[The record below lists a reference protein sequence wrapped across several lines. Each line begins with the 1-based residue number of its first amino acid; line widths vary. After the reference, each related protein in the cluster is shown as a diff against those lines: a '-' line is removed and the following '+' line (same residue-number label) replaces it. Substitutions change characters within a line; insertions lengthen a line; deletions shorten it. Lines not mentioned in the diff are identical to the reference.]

1 MRNNLN
7 QTLNLNTDDP
17 ELDIVDDKED
27 FIAKSQMDIKN
38 LEIFEYKIILVGDPG
53 VGKTSIMTKFVSN
66 EFQNTYLSTIGVE
79 FKSKEIHINNN
90 TCARLKIW
98 DTCGQEKFRAIT
110 RQYFK
115 NSEGVFVVFDLTNKE
130 TTKKLDIWMKD
141 IKDNIDNDYFI
152 FLIGNKSDV
161 KDRDLTIAEEAKQFA
176 INKKINYYEVSAKT
190 GSGIYNIF
198 EKMASKL
205 INKKKIEK
213 SKEEINTDKIDIENK
228 INKNFNLD
236 EYNHDRGTIE
246 PVEKKSRCC

>member
-130 TTKKLDIWMKD
+130 TIKKLDIWMKD

-161 KDRDLTIAEEAKQFA
+161 KERDLTIAEEAKQFA

-246 PVEKKSRCC
+246 PVEKISRCC

>member
-1 MRNNLN
+1 M
-7 QTLNLNTDDP
+7 
-17 ELDIVDDKED
+17 DIINDKED
-27 FIAKSQMDIKN
+27 FVAKSEMDLKN
-38 LEIFEYKIILVGDPG
+38 LEVFEYKIILIGDPG

-79 FKSKEIHINNN
+79 FKLKEIYINNN

-115 NSEGVFVVFDLTNKE
+115 NSEGVFIVFDLSNRE
-130 TTKKLDIWMKD
+130 TIKRLNVWMKD
-141 IKDNIDNDYFI
+141 IQDNIDNDFFI
-152 FLIGNKSDV
+152 FLVGNKTDI
-161 KDRDLTIAEEAKQFA
+161 KERDLTISEEAKQFA

-205 INKKKIEK
+205 INKDKIERNK
-213 SKEEINTDKIDIENK
+213 KEVNIDKIDNK
-228 INKNFNLD
+228 ISKNFNID
-236 EYNHDRGTIE
+236 DYNFQRGEIE
-246 PVEKKSRCC
+246 PSEKKSRCC

>member
-7 QTLNLNTDDP
+7 QSLYINRDDP
-17 ELDIVDDKED
+17 AMDIINDKED
-27 FIAKSQMDIKN
+27 FVAKSEMDLKN
-38 LEIFEYKIILVGDPG
+38 LEVFEYKIILIGDPG

-79 FKSKEIHINNN
+79 FKLKEIYINNN

-115 NSEGVFVVFDLTNKE
+115 NSEGVFIVFDLSNRE
-130 TTKKLDIWMKD
+130 TIKRLNVWMKD
-141 IKDNIDNDYFI
+141 IQDNIDNDFFI
-152 FLIGNKSDV
+152 FLVGNKTDI
-161 KDRDLTIAEEAKQFA
+161 KERDLTISEEAKQFA

-205 INKKKIEK
+205 INKDKIERNK
-213 SKEEINTDKIDIENK
+213 KEVNVDKIDNK
-228 INKNFNLD
+228 ISKNFNID
-236 EYNHDRGTIE
+236 DYNFQRGEIE
-246 PVEKKSRCC
+246 PSEKKSRCC

>member
-130 TTKKLDIWMKD
+130 TIKKLDIWMKD

-161 KDRDLTIAEEAKQFA
+161 KERDLTIAEEAKQFA

-246 PVEKKSRCC
+246 HVEKKSRCC

>member
-38 LEIFEYKIILVGDPG
+38 LEVFEYKIILVGDPG

-152 FLIGNKSDV
+152 FLIGNKSDI

-205 INKKKIEK
+205 INKKK
-213 SKEEINTDKIDIENK
+213 N
-228 INKNFNLD
+228 
-236 EYNHDRGTIE
+236 R
-246 PVEKKSRCC
+246 KK

>member
-130 TTKKLDIWMKD
+130 TIKKLDIWMKD

>member
-38 LEIFEYKIILVGDPG
+38 LEVFEYKIILVGDPG

-130 TTKKLDIWMKD
+130 TIKKLDIWMKD

-161 KDRDLTIAEEAKQFA
+161 KERDLTIAEEAKQFA

>member
-38 LEIFEYKIILVGDPG
+38 LEVFEYKIILVGDPG

-152 FLIGNKSDV
+152 FLIGNKSDI

>member
-38 LEIFEYKIILVGDPG
+38 LEVFEYKIILVGDPG

-79 FKSKEIHINNN
+79 FKSKEIYINNN

-130 TTKKLDIWMKD
+130 TIKKLDIWMKD

-152 FLIGNKSDV
+152 FLIGNKSDI

>member
-7 QTLNLNTDDP
+7 QSLYINRDDP
-17 ELDIVDDKED
+17 AMDIINDKED
-27 FIAKSQMDIKN
+27 FVAKSEMDLKN
-38 LEIFEYKIILVGDPG
+38 LEVFEYKIILIGDPG

-79 FKSKEIHINNN
+79 FKLKEIYINNN

-115 NSEGVFVVFDLTNKE
+115 NSEGVFIVFDLSNRE
-130 TTKKLDIWMKD
+130 TIKRLNVWMKD
-141 IKDNIDNDYFI
+141 IQDNIDNDFFI
-152 FLIGNKSDV
+152 FLVGNKTDI
-161 KDRDLTIAEEAKQFA
+161 KERDLTISEEAKQFA

-205 INKKKIEK
+205 INKDKIERNK
-213 SKEEINTDKIDIENK
+213 KEVNIDKIDNK
-228 INKNFNLD
+228 ISKNFNID
-236 EYNHDRGTIE
+236 DYNFQRGEIE
-246 PVEKKSRCC
+246 PSEKKSRCC

>member
-130 TTKKLDIWMKD
+130 TIKKLDIWMKD

-152 FLIGNKSDV
+152 FLIGNKSDI

>member
-7 QTLNLNTDDP
+7 QSLYINRDDP
-17 ELDIVDDKED
+17 AMDIINDKED
-27 FIAKSQMDIKN
+27 FLAKSEMDLKN
-38 LEIFEYKIILVGDPG
+38 LEVFEYKIILIGDPG

-79 FKSKEIHINNN
+79 FKLKEIYINNN

-115 NSEGVFVVFDLTNKE
+115 NSEGVFIVFDLSNRE
-130 TTKKLDIWMKD
+130 TIKRLNVWMKD
-141 IKDNIDNDYFI
+141 IQDNIDNDFFI
-152 FLIGNKSDV
+152 FLVGNKTDI
-161 KDRDLTIAEEAKQFA
+161 KERDLTISEEAKQFA

-205 INKKKIEK
+205 INKDKIERNK
-213 SKEEINTDKIDIENK
+213 KEVNVDKIENK
-228 INKNFNLD
+228 ISKNFNID
-236 EYNHDRGTIE
+236 DYNFQRGEIE
-246 PVEKKSRCC
+246 PSEKKSRCC

>member
-38 LEIFEYKIILVGDPG
+38 LEVFEFKIILVGDPG

-152 FLIGNKSDV
+152 FLIGNKSDI

>member
-38 LEIFEYKIILVGDPG
+38 LEVFEYKIILVGDPG

-152 FLIGNKSDV
+152 FLIGNKSDI

-236 EYNHDRGTIE
+236 EYKCFD
-246 PVEKKSRCC
+246 

>member
-130 TTKKLDIWMKD
+130 TIKKLDIWMKD

-161 KDRDLTIAEEAKQFA
+161 KERDLTIAEEAKQFA

-213 SKEEINTDKIDIENK
+213 SKEEINTGKIDIENK

-236 EYNHDRGTIE
+236 EYNHDRGIIE

>member
-7 QTLNLNTDDP
+7 QSLYLNRNDP
-17 ELDIVDDKED
+17 AMDIINDKED
-27 FIAKSQMDIKN
+27 FLAKSEMDLKN
-38 LEIFEYKIILVGDPG
+38 LEVFEYKIILIGDPG

-79 FKSKEIHINNN
+79 FKLKEIYINNN

-115 NSEGVFVVFDLTNKE
+115 NSEGVFIVFDLSNRE
-130 TTKKLDIWMKD
+130 TIKRLNVWMKD
-141 IKDNIDNDYFI
+141 IQDNIDNDFFI
-152 FLIGNKSDV
+152 FLVGNKTDI
-161 KDRDLTIAEEAKQFA
+161 KERDLTISEEAKQFA

-205 INKKKIEK
+205 INKDKIERNK
-213 SKEEINTDKIDIENK
+213 KEVNIDKIDNK
-228 INKNFNLD
+228 ISKNFNID
-236 EYNHDRGTIE
+236 EYNSQRGELE
-246 PVEKKSRCC
+246 PSEKKSRCC

>member
-38 LEIFEYKIILVGDPG
+38 LEVFEFKIILVGDPG

-130 TTKKLDIWMKD
+130 TIKKLDIWMKD

-161 KDRDLTIAEEAKQFA
+161 KERDLTIAEEAKQFA

-205 INKKKIEK
+205 INKKKIVK

>member
-7 QTLNLNTDDP
+7 QSLYLNRNDP
-17 ELDIVDDKED
+17 AMDIINDKED
-27 FIAKSQMDIKN
+27 FLAKSEMDLKN
-38 LEIFEYKIILVGDPG
+38 LEVFEYKIILIGDPG

-79 FKSKEIHINNN
+79 FKLKEIYINNN

-115 NSEGVFVVFDLTNKE
+115 NSEGVFIVFDLSNRE
-130 TTKKLDIWMKD
+130 TIKRLNVWMKD
-141 IKDNIDNDYFI
+141 IQDNIDNDFFI
-152 FLIGNKSDV
+152 FLVGNKTDI
-161 KDRDLTIAEEAKQFA
+161 KERDLTISEEAKQFA

-205 INKKKIEK
+205 INKEKIERNK
-213 SKEEINTDKIDIENK
+213 KEVNIEKIDNK
-228 INKNFNLD
+228 ISKNFNID
-236 EYNHDRGTIE
+236 DYNFQRGEIE
-246 PVEKKSRCC
+246 PSEKKSRCC

>member
-130 TTKKLDIWMKD
+130 TIKKLDIWMKD

-161 KDRDLTIAEEAKQFA
+161 KERDLTIAEEAKQFA

-213 SKEEINTDKIDIENK
+213 SKEEINTGKIDIENK

>member
-1 MRNNLN
+1 M
-7 QTLNLNTDDP
+7 
-17 ELDIVDDKED
+17 DIINDKED
-27 FIAKSQMDIKN
+27 FLAKSEMDLKN
-38 LEIFEYKIILVGDPG
+38 LEVFEYKIILIGDPG

-79 FKSKEIHINNN
+79 FKLKEIYINNN

-115 NSEGVFVVFDLTNKE
+115 NSEGVFIVFDLSNRE
-130 TTKKLDIWMKD
+130 TIKRLNVWMKD
-141 IKDNIDNDYFI
+141 IQDNIDNDFFI
-152 FLIGNKSDV
+152 FLVGNKTDI
-161 KDRDLTIAEEAKQFA
+161 KERDLTISEEAKQFA

-205 INKKKIEK
+205 INKEKIERNK
-213 SKEEINTDKIDIENK
+213 KEVNIDKIDNK
-228 INKNFNLD
+228 ISKNFNID
-236 EYNHDRGTIE
+236 DYNFQRGEIE
-246 PVEKKSRCC
+246 PSEKKSRCC

>member
-130 TTKKLDIWMKD
+130 TIKKLDIWMKD

-161 KDRDLTIAEEAKQFA
+161 KERDLTIAEEAKQFA

-198 EKMASKL
+198 EKMANKL
-205 INKKKIEK
+205 INKEKIERNK
-213 SKEEINTDKIDIENK
+213 KESNKDNINNK
-228 INKNFNLD
+228 KGSKNFNID
-236 EYNHDRGTIE
+236 DYNKDRGVIE
-246 PVEKKSRCC
+246 PATKKSRCC

>member
-130 TTKKLDIWMKD
+130 TIKKLDIWMKD

-176 INKKINYYEVSAKT
+176 INKKINYYEVSAKI

>member
-38 LEIFEYKIILVGDPG
+38 LEVFEFKIILVGDPG

-130 TTKKLDIWMKD
+130 TIKKLDIWMKD

-152 FLIGNKSDV
+152 FLMGNKSDI

>member
-130 TTKKLDIWMKD
+130 TIKKLDIWMKD

-161 KDRDLTIAEEAKQFA
+161 KERDLTIAEEAKQFA
-176 INKKINYYEVSAKT
+176 INKKINQYEVSAKT

>member
-38 LEIFEYKIILVGDPG
+38 LEVFEFKIILVGDPG

-130 TTKKLDIWMKD
+130 TIKKLDIWMKD

-152 FLIGNKSDV
+152 FLIGNKSDL
-161 KDRDLTIAEEAKQFA
+161 KERDLTIAEEAKQFA

-205 INKKKIEK
+205 INKKKIVK

>member
-38 LEIFEYKIILVGDPG
+38 LEVFEFKIILVGDPG

-130 TTKKLDIWMKD
+130 TIKKLDIWMKD

>member
-7 QTLNLNTDDP
+7 QSLYINRDDP
-17 ELDIVDDKED
+17 AMDIINDKED
-27 FIAKSQMDIKN
+27 FVAKSEMDLKN
-38 LEIFEYKIILVGDPG
+38 LEVFEYKIILIGDPG

-79 FKSKEIHINNN
+79 FKLKEIYINNN

-115 NSEGVFVVFDLTNKE
+115 NSEGVFIVFDLSNRE
-130 TTKKLDIWMKD
+130 TIKRLNVWMKD
-141 IKDNIDNDYFI
+141 IQDNIDNDFFI
-152 FLIGNKSDV
+152 FLVGNKTDI
-161 KDRDLTIAEEAKQFA
+161 KERDLTISEEAKQFA

-205 INKKKIEK
+205 INKDKIERNK
-213 SKEEINTDKIDIENK
+213 KEVNIDKIDNK
-228 INKNFNLD
+228 ISKNFNID
-236 EYNHDRGTIE
+236 EYNSQRGELE
-246 PVEKKSRCC
+246 PSEKKSRCC

>member
-7 QTLNLNTDDP
+7 QSLYLNRNDP
-17 ELDIVDDKED
+17 AMDIINDKED
-27 FIAKSQMDIKN
+27 FLAKSEMDLKN
-38 LEIFEYKIILVGDPG
+38 LEVFEYKIILIGDPG

-79 FKSKEIHINNN
+79 FKLKEIYINNN

-115 NSEGVFVVFDLTNKE
+115 NSEGVFIVFDLSNRE
-130 TTKKLDIWMKD
+130 TIKRLNVWMKD
-141 IKDNIDNDYFI
+141 IQDNIDNDFFI
-152 FLIGNKSDV
+152 FLVGNKTDI
-161 KDRDLTIAEEAKQFA
+161 KERDLTISEEAKQFA

-205 INKKKIEK
+205 INKDKIERNK
-213 SKEEINTDKIDIENK
+213 KEVNIDKIDNK
-228 INKNFNLD
+228 ISKNFNID
-236 EYNHDRGTIE
+236 DYNFQRGEIE
-246 PVEKKSRCC
+246 PSEKKSRCC

>member
-130 TTKKLDIWMKD
+130 TIKKLDIWMKD

-161 KDRDLTIAEEAKQFA
+161 KERDLTIAEEAKQFA

>member
-152 FLIGNKSDV
+152 FLIGNKSDI